1 MSEESVILVTGPEPA
16 TVDSLAE
23 DLARM
28 GVEPGMTLLVHASL
42 SALGWVC
49 GGPAAVIL
57 ALEQALG
64 EKGTLVMPAHS
75 GDLSEPSLW
84 QEPPVPEAWWPIIR
98 DSMPAYQPEFT
109 PTRGMGAIAETFR
122 KQPGVARSAHPQV
135 SFTARGLQA
144 DTVTAG
150 HGLDFGL
157 GEGSPLARL
166 YELDAW
172 ILLLGVGHDCNT
184 SIHLA
189 EYRATYP
196 GKRTIHNG
204 APILRNGVR
213 EWVTFHDLTLSTQ
226 DFVALG
232 SAFARESGLVRTGR
246 VAQGTAQLIPQQA
259 FVDFAVTWM
268 EKARA

>member
-23 DLARM
+23 DLARL
-28 GVEPGMTLLVHASL
+28 GVEPGMGLLVHASL

-49 GGPAAVIL
+49 GGPMAVVL

-64 EKGTLVMPAHS
+64 TDGTLVMPTHS

-84 QEPPVPEAWWPIIR
+84 REPPVPEAWWPIIR
-98 DSMPAYQPEFT
+98 ESMPAYQPEFT

-122 KQPGVARSAHPQV
+122 KQPGTVRSAHPQD
-135 SFTARGLQA
+135 SFTARGRHA
-144 DTVTAG
+144 NAVTEG
-150 HGLDFGL
+150 HALDFGL

-166 YELDAW
+166 YELDARV
-172 ILLLGVGHDCNT
+172 LLLGVGHDCNT

-189 EYRATYP
+189 EYRAAYP
-196 GKRTIHNG
+196 GKRTIRNG
-204 APILRNGVR
+204 APVMRNDVR
-213 EWVTFHDLTLSTQ
+213 EWTTFEDLALSTQ

-232 SAFARESGLVRTGR
+232 SAFERETGVVHTGR
-246 VAQGTAQLIPQQA
+246 VAQATARLLPQRA
-259 FVDFAVTWM
+259 LVDFATAWM
-268 EKARA
+268 EKSRA

>member
-1 MSEESVILVTGPEPA
+1 MSEESVILVTGLEPA

-23 DLARM
+23 NFAQL

-49 GGPAAVIL
+49 GGPTAVIL
-57 ALEQALG
+57 ALERVLG
-64 EKGTLVMPAHS
+64 EDGTLVMPAHS

-84 QEPPVPEAWWPIIR
+84 QEPPVPEAWWPVIR

-109 PTRGMGAIAETFR
+109 PTRGMGVIAETFR
-122 KQPGVARSAHPQV
+122 KQPGVRRSVHPQV
-135 SFTARGLQA
+135 SFTARGRHAQA
-144 DTVTAG
+144 VTEG
-150 HGLDFGL
+150 HCLDFGL

-166 YELDAW
+166 YEHDAW
-172 ILLLGVGHDCNT
+172 VLLLGVGHDSNT

-189 EYRATYP
+189 EYRAVYP
-196 GKRTIHNG
+196 GKRAIQNG

-213 EWVTFHDLTLSTQ
+213 EWTRFEDLALDTQ

-232 SAFARESGLVRTGR
+232 SAFEHETGRTCSGR
-246 VAQGTAQLIPQQA
+246 VAQCTTGLMPQRA
-259 FVDFAVTWM
+259 LVDFATAWL
-268 EKARA
+268 EKTRG